1 MGAMLAQE
9 GPDGVQHAVYYL
21 SKKFLPSEVQSGRED
36 VLDHD
41 MGYKET
47 KALFP
52 VLQNT
57 SCLKDRSTKVFI
69 LSTCFD
75 QKNVS
80 MVITLN

>member
-1 MGAMLAQE
+1 M
-9 GPDGVQHAVYYL
+9 YYL
-21 SKKFLPSEVQSGRED
+21 SKKFLPYEEKYNLVEKN

-41 MGYKET
+41 LGYKKS

-57 SCLKDRSTKVFI
+57 GGFKDRSIEVFV

-75 QKNVS
+75 WKNISVAS
-80 MVITLN
+80 TLN

>member
-1 MGAMLAQE
+1 MLAQE
-9 GPDGVQHAVYYL
+9 GPEGVEHAVYYL
-21 SKKFLPSEVQSGRED
+21 SKKILALRGEVQSGRED

-57 SCLKDRSTKVFI
+57 SCFKDRSIKVFI
-69 LSTCFD
+69 PSTCFD
-75 QKNVS
+75 WKNVS
-80 MVITLN
+80 VVGTLN